1 MLDHVGEK
9 LNTPVLDRF
18 PKSWINMFSRSM
30 KSKLAWKTKTG
41 LFVQTY
47 SSTQCWSRWEMLKQ
61 VHDCF
66 RDVVLFI
73 TNGDAPTA
81 NKSNLL
87 ELLSNP
93 TKSTQLQMEL
103 TIV

>member
-1 MLDHVGEK
+1 
-9 LNTPVLDRF
+9 
-18 PKSWINMFSRSM
+18 
-30 KSKLAWKTKTG
+30 
-41 LFVQTY
+41 
-47 SSTQCWSRWEMLKQ
+47 MLKQ

-73 TNGDAPTA
+73 TNGDASTA

-87 ELLSNP
+87 ELISNP